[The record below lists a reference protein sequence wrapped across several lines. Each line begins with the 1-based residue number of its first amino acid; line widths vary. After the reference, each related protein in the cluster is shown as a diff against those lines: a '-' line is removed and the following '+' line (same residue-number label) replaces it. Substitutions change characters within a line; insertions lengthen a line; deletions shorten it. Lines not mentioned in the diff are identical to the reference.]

1 MDLVTWE
8 NRLGFPV
15 LWDVRSHHSLFFWEV
30 LAPFLVKYL
39 KHFLKAASGKNP
51 PSFPHFFSLWMERGI
66 KTLGVVERAWED
78 LWAGEE
84 FPLSIQF
91 SLANQVFA
99 IIHSIFPH

>member
-1 MDLVTWE
+1 
-8 NRLGFPV
+8 
-15 LWDVRSHHSLFFWEV
+15 
-30 LAPFLVKYL
+30 
-39 KHFLKAASGKNP
+39 
-51 PSFPHFFSLWMERGI
+51 MERGI

-84 FPLSIQF
+84 FPLSVQF